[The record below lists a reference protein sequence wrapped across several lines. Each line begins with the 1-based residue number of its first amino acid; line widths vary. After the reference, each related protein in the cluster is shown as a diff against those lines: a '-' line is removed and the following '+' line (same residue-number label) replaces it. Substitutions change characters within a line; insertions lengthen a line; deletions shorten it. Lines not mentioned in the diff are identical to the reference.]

1 VLIWRDLLRF
11 EQQCIHLYASQ
22 KNEQVQ
28 MLKCEKIVELMGY
41 RTTPGGEQLPADLWK
56 ELLLSKKL
64 DMSLFKLNMI
74 RELYPHKAIGL
85 FKLYSM
91 LSN

>member
-1 VLIWRDLLRF
+1 
-11 EQQCIHLYASQ
+11 
-22 KNEQVQ
+22 

-41 RTTPGGEQLPADLWK
+41 KTAPGCEQLPAELWK

-64 DMSLFKLNMI
+64 DISLFKLSTI
-74 RELYPHKAIGL
+74 RDSYPHKAIGL
-85 FKLYSM
+85 FELYKI

>member
-1 VLIWRDLLRF
+1 
-11 EQQCIHLYASQ
+11 
-22 KNEQVQ
+22 

-41 RTTPGGEQLPADLWK
+41 RPTSGGEQLPADLWK

-74 RELYPHKAIGL
+74 RDLYPHKAIGL
-85 FKLYSM
+85 FKLYNM
-91 LSN
+91 LSNQKFKIVSAEKKKPKHKDAIKVFSNP